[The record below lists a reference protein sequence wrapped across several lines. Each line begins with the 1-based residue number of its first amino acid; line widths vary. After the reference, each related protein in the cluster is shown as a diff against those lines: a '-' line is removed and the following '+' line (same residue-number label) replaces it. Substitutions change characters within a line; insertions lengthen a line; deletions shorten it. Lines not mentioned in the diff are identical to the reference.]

1 MRVKGSNSQIP
12 ESKQATAA
20 GFSRCL
26 IETDAAEKGRSGK
39 TRGEALAAS
48 AVLQVC
54 AVILLVI
61 APLFATST
69 RIIRQRY
76 EIIPPYGGSSRPN
89 QTAAAQ
95 RPQPTEIQH
104 RPTQLNFTQISAP
117 NRIPSTV
124 SESDGEK
131 SVTDALSTTNSI
143 GNGGSGDTAGTGL
156 IGIFDDRTGP
166 IPPQPAAT
174 AAPAPR
180 APISISEGVVL
191 GKLTHRVEP
200 TYPII
205 ARQTRTEGTV
215 QLRAIISKD
224 GAVEHLEVISGSP
237 LLVRAATDAV
247 LQWRFRS
254 TLLNGE
260 PVEVQTYFTVVFH
273 LGQ

>member
-1 MRVKGSNSQIP
+1 MRVKGSNSHIQ

-26 IETDAAEKGRSGK
+26 IETDPAEKGRAGK
-39 TRGEALAAS
+39 TRREALAAS
-48 AVLQVC
+48 ALLQVC
-54 AVILLVI
+54 LLILLVI

-69 RIIRQRY
+69 RIIRQHY
-76 EIIPPYGGSSRPN
+76 EVIPPYGGSPRPN
-89 QTAAAQ
+89 QPAAAQ
-95 RPQPTEIQH
+95 HPQPTEIH
-104 RPTQLNFTQISAP
+104 HVPTQLNFTQISAP
-117 NRIPSTV
+117 TRIPPTI

-131 SVTDALSTTNSI
+131 SVTDVLSAVNST
-143 GNGGSGDTAGTGL
+143 GNIGSGDSTGTGL
-156 IGIFDDRTGP
+156 IGILDDRTGP
-166 IPPQPAAT
+166 TPPQPAST
-174 AAPAPR
+174 SAPR

-191 GKLTHRVEP
+191 GKLTRRVEP
-200 TYPII
+200 AYPII

-215 QLRAIISKD
+215 QLHAMISKD
-224 GAVEHLEVISGSP
+224 GTVEHLEVISGSP

-247 LQWRFRS
+247 LQWRFRP